1 MKASPLPGPCL
12 AAMATDPAVFTI
24 PPGRPFLDLLA
35 AGVLQRWGKEPAELS
50 RVTILLPTRRAC
62 RALAEAFLRLSD
74 GTALLLPR
82 IRPLGDIDEDELG
95 LRGIGGDSEDAQ
107 PFSALDRG
115 LLLARLVLA
124 SPLAGNDPA
133 NALRL
138 ARELGHLLD
147 AVATE
152 EASLDKLPDLV
163 PLELAGHWQQTLDFL
178 QVIRQAWPAI
188 KAEQG
193 RLDAAE
199 HRQRLTQRW
208 IEHWQSHPPADP
220 VIAAGSTGTIPATAR
235 LLKLVARLPQGAV
248 VLPGLDA
255 TLDDA
260 AWQGARDEPTHPQHA
275 LAHLLDA
282 MGVLRGEVRPWP
294 AQDGDTVIEAAR
306 ATLLSSALLPPGET
320 HRWRGLSSGLADDAF
335 RDLHRVEAP
344 GPREEAL
351 AIALAMRETLEQPGR
366 TAALITPD
374 RMLARRVAAEL
385 ARYGIEVDDSAGQP
399 LGQTPP
405 AVFLRLIAEAVA
417 EDFSAVALLALLKH
431 PFCRLGMARQDLLRW
446 TRRIERKV
454 IRRGQPRQGLD
465 TLAMLL
471 ADHADLLPPLAR
483 LKSALEPLITVM
495 RQDEADL
502 PALLDAQIPAAETL
516 MKTAGDEASNLWQ
529 HEAGEA
535 LHDVIDEMRTAAPQF
550 GRLAPAAW
558 PRLLEAL
565 LEDRMV
571 RPRYGRHP
579 RLFIWGLLEARLQHA
594 DRIILGG
601 LNEGTWPP
609 QAREDPWL
617 SRPMRQHLGLS
628 APERRLGQTAQDFV
642 QAASSREVILTRA
655 AKVDGTPTV
664 PARWLLRLDALLKDD
679 PRWKATLAPRYLAWA
694 ELLDRPAAMI
704 SIERPRPTPPLE
716 ARPRELH
723 VTAIER
729 WVRDPYAVYAR
740 YVLGLRRL
748 DPPDQAPDARLRGEV
763 IHAVLERFLAHHTET
778 LPDDTASLRE
788 LLDLG
793 RVEFGA
799 WIERPE
805 IAALW
810 WPRFERAMHWFLA
823 NERERRVAGFRP
835 VLLER
840 EGGHAFDAP
849 GGTFTLKAKADR
861 IDRNAA
867 DGRLAILDYKTGRP
881 PSPKQVQTGLSP
893 QLALEAA
900 IAKHGGFEG
909 LDPAEI
915 AELVYIRLGGGDPP
929 GEAKAIEGGRPP
941 VSPPDALADE
951 ALARLQAWVA
961 EFDDPAKPYLSRPRP
976 QFVDYAGDYDHL
988 ARTAEH
994 AEGGGE
1000 DA

>member
-1 MKASPLPGPCL
+1 MKASPPPRPCL

-35 AGVLQRWGKEPAELS
+35 AGVLQRWGKDPLELS
-50 RVTILLPTRRAC
+50 RITILLPTRRAC

-74 GTALLLPR
+74 GAALLLPQ
-82 IRPLGDIDEDELG
+82 IRPLGDIDEDELE
-95 LRGIGGDSEDAQ
+95 LRGIGSDGGEAQ
-107 PFSALDRG
+107 PFSALDRS

-124 SPLAGNDPA
+124 SPLAGHDPA

-152 EASLDKLPDLV
+152 ETSLDKLPDLV

-188 KAEQG
+188 KMEQG
-193 RLDAAE
+193 RLDTAE
-199 HRQRLTQRW
+199 YRQRLTQRW
-208 IEHWQSHPPADP
+208 IEHWQENPPTDP

-248 VLPGLDA
+248 VLPGLD
-255 TLDDA
+255 TSLDEA

-275 LAHLLDA
+275 LAHLLDT
-282 MGVLRGEVRPWP
+282 MGVLRNEVRPWP
-294 AQDGDTVIEAAR
+294 AEDGDTAIETTRGAM
-306 ATLLSSALLPPGET
+306 LSAALLPPAET
-320 HRWRGLSSGLADDAF
+320 HRWRELSGGTSDNAF
-335 RDLHRVEAP
+335 RSLQRIEAP

-405 AVFLRLIAEAVA
+405 AVFLRLIAEVVA

-431 PFCRLGMARQDLLRW
+431 PFCRLGMARPDLLLW
-446 TRRIERKV
+446 ARRIERKV
-454 IRRGQPRQGLD
+454 LRRGQPKQGLD
-465 TLAMLL
+465 TLAMQL

-483 LKSALEPLITVM
+483 LKSAMEHLIAAM
-495 RQDEADL
+495 RQDETEL
-502 PALLDAQIPAAETL
+502 HTLLEAQIRAAEALAQTDD
-516 MKTAGDEASNLWQ
+516 GEAPSLWQ
-529 HEAGEA
+529 HEDGEA
-535 LHDVIDEMRTAAPQF
+535 LHGFIVDLLASAPQF
-550 GRLAPAAW
+550 GLLAPAAW

-565 LEDRMV
+565 LEGQMV

-642 QAASSREVILTRA
+642 QAASSHEVILTCA

-679 PRWKATLAPRYLAWA
+679 PRWQATLAPRYLAWA
-694 ELLDRPAAMI
+694 ELLDRPAATV
-704 SIERPRPTPPLE
+704 SVAEPRPTPPLE
-716 ARPRELH
+716 ARPRELY
-723 VTAIER
+723 VTAIEK
-729 WVRDPYAVYAR
+729 WVRDPYEIYAR
-740 YVLGLRRL
+740 RILGLRRL
-748 DPPDQAPDARLRGEV
+748 DPPGQPPDARLRGDV
-763 IHAVLERFLAHHTET
+763 IHAVLETFLTRHGEN
-778 LPDDTASLRE
+778 LPDDATALPE
-788 LLDLG
+788 LLELG
-793 RVEFGA
+793 RIRFGA
-799 WIERPE
+799 WLERPE

-810 WPRFERAMHWFLA
+810 WPRFERAMRWFLGH
-823 NERERRVAGFRP
+823 ERKRRAAGFRP
-835 VLLER
+835 ALLER
-840 EGGHAFDAP
+840 EGGHSFQAP
-849 GGTFTLKAKADR
+849 GGPFMLKAKADR
-861 IDRNAA
+861 IDRNAV

-900 IAKHGGFEG
+900 IATHGGFEG
-909 LDPAEI
+909 LAPAGI

-929 GEAKAIEGGRPP
+929 GEAKPVEGGRPP
-941 VSPPDALADE
+941 VSPPDMLAEE

-961 EFDDPAKPYLSRPRP
+961 KFDDPATPYLSRPRP
-976 QFVDYAGDYDHL
+976 QFIDYAGDYDHL
-988 ARTAEH
+988 ARVAER